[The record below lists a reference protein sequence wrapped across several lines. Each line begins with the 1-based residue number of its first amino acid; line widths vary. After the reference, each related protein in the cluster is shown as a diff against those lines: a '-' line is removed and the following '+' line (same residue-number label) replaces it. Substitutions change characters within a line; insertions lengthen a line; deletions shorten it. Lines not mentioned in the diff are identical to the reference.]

1 MNDGI
6 AIRAKEL
13 RRRFG
18 ALEAVKGIDFEV
30 ARGEIFSLLGPN
42 GAGKSTTISM
52 LSCLLAPSGG
62 NAWVMGHSILDE
74 QTAVKKSIGVVPQ
87 ELALYEDMSAREN
100 LNFWGQMYNLRG
112 AELARRVD
120 EVLALIGLEER
131 SRERVETFSGGMKRR
146 VNLGIALLHK
156 PELLIMDEPT
166 VGIDP
171 QSRRHILDGVKALNA
186 EGRTVLYTTHYMEEA
201 EELSDHIA
209 IMDHGEIIACGSN
222 DELVQIVGEQ
232 SRVDLTLNGEAG
244 SLLETWQAL
253 PGVARVTI
261 GDGAGSEN
269 DDGEVELSQ
278 TVSLLV
284 DDSNL
289 VLPALFE
296 TATAAG
302 RRISA
307 VDIHEP
313 NLESVF
319 LHLTGR
325 ALRD

>member
-1 MNDGI
+1 M
-6 AIRAKEL
+6 
-13 RRRFG
+13 
-18 ALEAVKGIDFEV
+18 
-30 ARGEIFSLLGPN
+30 
-42 GAGKSTTISM
+42 
-52 LSCLLAPSGG
+52 
-62 NAWVMGHSILDE
+62 
-74 QTAVKKSIGVVPQ
+74 
-87 ELALYEDMSAREN
+87 
-100 LNFWGQMYNLRG
+100 
-112 AELARRVD
+112 
-120 EVLALIGLEER
+120 
-131 SRERVETFSGGMKRR
+131 
-146 VNLGIALLHK
+146 
-156 PELLIMDEPT
+156 
-166 VGIDP
+166 
-171 QSRRHILDGVKALNA
+171 KALNA

-232 SRVDLTLNGEAG
+232 SRVDLTLNDEAG
-244 SLLETWQAL
+244 SLVETWQML
-253 PGVARVTI
+253 PGVSRVTL
-261 GDGAGSEN
+261 GDGAGSEH
-269 DDGEVELSQ
+269 DGSGESSLGE
-278 TVSLLV
+278 TVALLV

-289 VLPALFE
+289 ILPALFE